1 MHGGQRVEAHPL
13 KITGS
18 GLDDDSLGQRASD
31 PVAAKL
37 RADVQA
43 LHLAHSQFY
52 GVQSHAA
59 CQFAVPMRG
68 EDRVVVAGQ
77 RGDLALEVLE
87 GEVDLERAG
96 VFEEEFPHRSD
107 VDRGM
112 DVKH

>member
-1 MHGGQRVEAHPL
+1 MVGSVSKAHPL
-13 KITGS
+13 IVTGS

-31 PVAAKL
+31 PVATKPG
-37 RADVQA
+37 ADVQA
-43 LHLAHSQFY
+43 LHLARASFY

-77 RGDLALEVLE
+77 RGDLALEVLK
-87 GEVDLERAG
+87 GEIDLERAG
-96 VFEEEFPHRSD
+96 IFEEEFPHGSD